1 MLSMSMSSVFFSAV
15 IKICNGEQQYYESA
29 CNAWGCTAALILSKN
44 PYGLEV
50 DLNYDVWANAGY
62 GEDRRRIE
70 TETVILEDNSFKWLC
85 QAAHQGATVKQ
96 SMIMKYRVTEE
107 KDESVTDINSVV
119 NDADNA
125 FVEFE
130 VFASI
135 ILGVM
140 MIYDSMM
147 L

>member
-1 MLSMSMSSVFFSAV
+1 M
-15 IKICNGEQQYYESA
+15 
-29 CNAWGCTAALILSKN
+29 
-44 PYGLEV
+44 
-50 DLNYDVWANAGY
+50 
-62 GEDRRRIE
+62 
-70 TETVILEDNSFKWLC
+70 C

-125 FVEFE
+125 FVEFK

-140 MIYDSMM
+140 MIYEM